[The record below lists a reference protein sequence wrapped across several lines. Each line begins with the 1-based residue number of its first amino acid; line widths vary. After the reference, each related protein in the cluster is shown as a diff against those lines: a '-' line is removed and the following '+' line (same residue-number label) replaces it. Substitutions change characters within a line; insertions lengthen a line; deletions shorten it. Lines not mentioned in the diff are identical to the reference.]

1 MTKIKEGLT
10 FKGRFIG
17 ILKDKNGNVK
27 QRIEKENL
35 IVNGGKDGIADQLLN
50 NPTIPVPSHMGLGEG
65 TTPPTVGDTALE
77 NERGTRQTLTKE
89 RELNELELYAVF
101 GPNEPVNDTMTITEA
116 GIFNA
121 ASGGTMWARITFG
134 VVTKEPSDTFDITWT
149 WQIKNAE

>member
-1 MTKIKEGLT
+1 MHKSGLKLVGK
-10 FKGRFIG
+10 FVG
-17 ILKDKNGNVK
+17 ILKDKDGRVK
-27 QRIEKENL
+27 KRVEKENL
-35 IVNGGKDGIADQLLN
+35 IVNGGLDGIADQLLN

-89 RELNELELYAVF
+89 RELNEVKFYAVF

-121 ASGGTMWARITFG
+121 ASGGTMWARVTFG
-134 VVTKEPSDTFDITWT
+134 VVTKEPADTFDVTWT
-149 WQIKNAE
+149 WQIKNA